1 MVVLFAG
8 GIAKLR
14 RIAIQVLFYFS
25 TRAGWHEYDCSG
37 RGDLLLN
44 HKHYFVSQRM

>member
-8 GIAKLR
+8 GIAMLR
-14 RIAIQVLFYFS
+14 RVAIQVFY

-37 RGDLLLN
+37 RGDVLLN
-44 HKHYFVSQRM
+44 HKHYLVSQRM